1 MWIACLTA
9 LERYNSTIVEGSGYS
24 VMRWWIGSER
34 SFSPRDSS
42 NGSPARANYKAAW
55 RVTASVI
62 VIVTVIEIV

>member
-1 MWIACLTA
+1 
-9 LERYNSTIVEGSGYS
+9 
-24 VMRWWIGSER
+24 MRWWIGSER